1 MDLSKELK
9 FNLYNILVIPLEE
22 TIDEISYLYKG
33 KLNEPNVMVIEN
45 GDMTPFVCEKLI
57 VKKTQNPEI
66 VILCKN
72 IVNYENP
79 VYLHIPLVYN
89 GFSEPNI
96 IDTLLRTSMKQELEI
111 NLNELL
117 ENDNVTYGSHKNENH
132 YYFQTPLLIQTKMN
146 QHIIEGM
153 ATASHVVDVF
163 DVNANEHNTKQSGN
177 TLKMFSHGETSSA
190 GESIHLLGNQEMICN
205 ESADNEEI
213 KKDEDEE
220 KKLNNEKWIY
230 TIFAGAFVLCAVV
243 WYFFN
248 RFFFE
253 KLFFWKVDVEAYDM
267 GIRNRVL
274 CLIVG
279 VILLGVGGVH
289 GSQHKRLDGGNWF
302 VSFLMALAGLFFAL
316 GVMPVRVRVD
326 TNNNSLD
333 VRSSSVDSKNSSDKQ
348 KITKMRRKKEEE
360 EAIATAA
367 DNAEE
372 ESSSF
377 SNSLAG
383 NSIPSFPIGVAT
395 DNAEEDSTSFSNLM
409 AQNTPPTFI

>member
-117 ENDNVTYGSHKNENH
+117 ENDNVTYGSDKNENH

-146 QHIIEGM
+146 QHIIEGL
-153 ATASHVVDVF
+153 ASESHFVEDPS
-163 DVNANEHNTKQSGN
+163 HNNTTNN
-177 TLKMFSHGETSSA
+177 TLKMFTHNEDDSLDG
-190 GESIHLLGNQEMICN
+190 GQSIHLLGNQEMICT
-205 ESADNEEI
+205 EQGE
-213 KKDEDEE
+213 DEDEE
-220 KKLNNEKWIY
+220 NDYVPDESMEKHIY
-230 TIFAGAFVLCAVV
+230 TALSCSFVGWCGI
-243 WYFFN
+243 WFYGQEWFYGQKWFFS
-248 RFFFE
+248 FE
-253 KLFFWKVDVEAYDM
+253 FIQYIYNMFLENSII
-267 GIRNRVL
+267 IRLVL
-274 CLIVG
+274 LVIGC
-279 VILLGVGGVH
+279 ILLGFG
-289 GSQHKRLDGGNWF
+289 GGNSKGSKKQKDGAIAAMF
-302 VSFLMALAGLFFAL
+302 FAGLFFAF
-316 GVMPVRVRVD
+316 GIMPIQEKA
-326 TNNNSLD
+326 LP
-333 VRSSSVDSKNSSDKQ
+333 
-348 KITKMRRKKEEE
+348 IKEKALSGDGE
-360 EAIATAA
+360 
-367 DNAEE
+367 
-372 ESSSF
+372 
-377 SNSLAG
+377 
-383 NSIPSFPIGVAT
+383 
-395 DNAEEDSTSFSNLM
+395 
-409 AQNTPPTFI
+409 

>member
-117 ENDNVTYGSHKNENH
+117 ENDDVTYGSHKNENH

-153 ATASHVVDVF
+153 ASASHVVEDDVK
-163 DVNANEHNTKQSGN
+163 HTNTNN
-177 TLKMFSHGETSSA
+177 TLKMFKHSNTDGNVLES
-190 GESIHLLGNQEMICN
+190 GESIHLLGNQEMICT
-205 ESADNEEI
+205 EQGA
-213 KKDEDEE
+213 DEDEE
-220 KKLNNEKWIY
+220 NDYVPDESMEKHIY
-230 TIFAGAFVLCAVV
+230 TAL
-243 WYFFN
+243 
-248 RFFFE
+248 
-253 KLFFWKVDVEAYDM
+253 
-267 GIRNRVL
+267 
-274 CLIVG
+274 
-279 VILLGVGGVH
+279 
-289 GSQHKRLDGGNWF
+289 S
-302 VSFLMALAGLFFAL
+302 VSFVVCAGLWYASQNYILNIEFIRDNYDKFLENSIIIRLGLLFIAGMFLGLGGGYGSKNPSLPEKRGAISFMVFAGLFFAL
-316 GVMPVRVRVD
+316 GVMPVNFDVD
-326 TNNNSLD
+326 TNNNLTVKPQSDAEAEAERQRLAQLEAERVAAEEKLAEMAAAKKAKAD
-333 VRSSSVDSKNSSDKQ
+333 KNNGHKHAYLHPKEAEEDK
-348 KITKMRRKKEEE
+348 KRKEKEEE
-360 EAIATAA
+360 KRKLEAAA
-367 DNAEE
+367 KKP
-372 ESSSF
+372 F
-377 SNSLAG
+377 WRRRR
-383 NSIPSFPIGVAT
+383 
-395 DNAEEDSTSFSNLM
+395 
-409 AQNTPPTFI
+409 FIR

>member
-45 GDMTPFVCEKLI
+45 GDMTPFVCEKLT

-96 IDTLLRTSMKQELEI
+96 IDTLLHTSMKQELEI
-111 NLNELL
+111 NLNQLL

-153 ATASHVVDVF
+153 NIHDHPDLV
-163 DVNANEHNTKQSGN
+163 HNNNSNN
-177 TLKMFSHGETSSA
+177 TLKMYTHDENYKA
-190 GESIHLLGNQEMICN
+190 IHLQGSQEMICN

-220 KKLNNEKWIY
+220 KKLNYEKWIY
-230 TIFAGAFVLCAVV
+230 TIFAGAFVLCAGV

>member
-146 QHIIEGM
+146 QHIVEGM
-153 ATASHVVDVF
+153 ASESHVVED
-163 DVNANEHNTKQSGN
+163 DVNHTNTNN
-177 TLKMFSHGETSSA
+177 TLKMFKHNTNGLEG
-190 GESIHLLGNQEMICN
+190 GESIHLLGNQEMICTEQGADKAAENDYVPDESMEKHIYAALSVSFVVCAGLWYTSQNYILNIGFIN
-205 ESADNEEI
+205 EYYEWCSKNSIIIRLGLLIIAGMFLGLGGGYGSKNPSL
-213 KKDEDEE
+213 EE
-220 KKLNNEKWIY
+220 KQ
-230 TIFAGAFVLCAVV
+230 GA
-243 WYFFN
+243 
-248 RFFFE
+248 
-253 KLFFWKVDVEAYDM
+253 
-267 GIRNRVL
+267 I
-274 CLIVG
+274 
-279 VILLGVGGVH
+279 
-289 GSQHKRLDGGNWF
+289 
-302 VSFLMALAGLFFAL
+302 SFMVFAGLFFAF
-316 GVMPVRVRVD
+316 GIVPIK
-326 TNNNSLD
+326 ND
-333 VRSSSVDSKNSSDKQ
+333 VLVTLENK
-348 KITKMRRKKEEE
+348 
-360 EAIATAA
+360 
-367 DNAEE
+367 
-372 ESSSF
+372 
-377 SNSLAG
+377 
-383 NSIPSFPIGVAT
+383 
-395 DNAEEDSTSFSNLM
+395 
-409 AQNTPPTFI
+409 

>member
-117 ENDNVTYGSHKNENH
+117 ENDNVTYGSDKNENH

-146 QHIIEGM
+146 QHIVEGM
-153 ATASHVVDVF
+153 ASASHFVEDPS
-163 DVNANEHNTKQSGN
+163 HNNTTNN
-177 TLKMFSHGETSSA
+177 TLKMFTHGDSGSNLV
-190 GESIHLLGNQEMICN
+190 GQSIHLLGNQEMICTEQGADEAAEN
-205 ESADNEEI
+205 DYVPDESM
-213 KKDEDEE
+213 E
-220 KKLNNEKWIY
+220 KHIY
-230 TIFAGAFVLCAVV
+230 TAL
-243 WYFFN
+243 
-248 RFFFE
+248 
-253 KLFFWKVDVEAYDM
+253 
-267 GIRNRVL
+267 
-274 CLIVG
+274 
-279 VILLGVGGVH
+279 
-289 GSQHKRLDGGNWF
+289 S
-302 VSFLMALAGLFFAL
+302 VSFVVCAWIMVFTARNGF
-316 GVMPVRVRVD
+316 
-326 TNNNSLD
+326 SLL
-333 VRSSSVDSKNSSDKQ
+333 SLY
-348 KITKMRRKKEEE
+348 KINTK
-360 EAIATAA
+360 
-367 DNAEE
+367 
-372 ESSSF
+372 SF
-377 SNSLAG
+377 
-383 NSIPSFPIGVAT
+383 
-395 DNAEEDSTSFSNLM
+395 
-409 AQNTPPTFI
+409 

>member
-146 QHIIEGM
+146 QHIVEGM
-153 ATASHVVDVF
+153 DNNTHIDVSY
-163 DVNANEHNTKQSGN
+163 NNELNDNN
-177 TLKMFSHGETSSA
+177 TLKMFKHNTSSDNLLKG
-190 GESIHLLGNQEMICN
+190 GESIHLLGKQEMICTEQGADEAAEN
-205 ESADNEEI
+205 DYVPDESMEKHIYTALSVSFVVCAGIWYASQNYILNIGFINKYYKTFLENSI
-213 KKDEDEE
+213 IIRLGLLIIAGMFLGLGGGYGSKNPSLEE
-220 KKLNNEKWIY
+220 KQ
-230 TIFAGAFVLCAVV
+230 GA
-243 WYFFN
+243 
-248 RFFFE
+248 
-253 KLFFWKVDVEAYDM
+253 
-267 GIRNRVL
+267 I
-274 CLIVG
+274 
-279 VILLGVGGVH
+279 
-289 GSQHKRLDGGNWF
+289 
-302 VSFLMALAGLFFAL
+302 SFMVFAGLFFAL
-316 GVMPVRVRVD
+316 GVMPVSFDENEKVAEEAA
-326 TNNNSLD
+326 N
-333 VRSSSVDSKNSSDKQ
+333 
-348 KITKMRRKKEEE
+348 KKREE
-360 EAIATAA
+360 EAA
-367 DNAEE
+367 
-372 ESSSF
+372 
-377 SNSLAG
+377 
-383 NSIPSFPIGVAT
+383 
-395 DNAEEDSTSFSNLM
+395 
-409 AQNTPPTFI
+409 

>member
-117 ENDNVTYGSHKNENH
+117 ENDDVTYGSHKNENH

-153 ATASHVVDVF
+153 ASASHVVD
-163 DVNANEHNTKQSGN
+163 DAEHSDTNNTN
-177 TLKMFSHGETSSA
+177 TLKMYTHNSNNGLEE
-190 GESIHLLGNQEMICN
+190 GQSIHLLGNQEMICTEQGADEAAEN
-205 ESADNEEI
+205 DYVPDESM
-213 KKDEDEE
+213 E
-220 KKLNNEKWIY
+220 KHIY
-230 TIFAGAFVLCAVV
+230 TAL
-243 WYFFN
+243 
-248 RFFFE
+248 
-253 KLFFWKVDVEAYDM
+253 
-267 GIRNRVL
+267 
-274 CLIVG
+274 
-279 VILLGVGGVH
+279 
-289 GSQHKRLDGGNWF
+289 S
-302 VSFLMALAGLFFAL
+302 VSFVVCAGLWFYRQKWFFSFKFIHDKYDKFLENSIIIRLGLLFIAGMFLGLGGGYGSKNPSLQEKRGAISFMVFAGLFFAF
-316 GVMPVRVRVD
+316 GIMPIKRDALVG
-326 TNNNSLD
+326 L
-333 VRSSSVDSKNSSDKQ
+333 
-348 KITKMRRKKEEE
+348 
-360 EAIATAA
+360 EAA
-367 DNAEE
+367 
-372 ESSSF
+372 
-377 SNSLAG
+377 
-383 NSIPSFPIGVAT
+383 V
-395 DNAEEDSTSFSNLM
+395 NL
-409 AQNTPPTFI
+409 Q

>member
-1 MDLSKELK
+1 MK

-45 GDMTPFVCEKLI
+45 GDMTPFVCEKLT

-153 ATASHVVDVF
+153 ENHGDDVVN
-163 DVNANEHNTKQSGN
+163 VNDHQHNTNQSGN
-177 TLKMFSHGETSSA
+177 TLKMFSHGGTNSA

-220 KKLNNEKWIY
+220 KKLNYEKWIY
-230 TIFAGAFVLCAVV
+230 TFFAGAFVLCAGLWYRYNRWLLGIKDDDDDVV
-243 WYFFN
+243 GKYNLEDYKYGTYW
-248 RFFFE
+248 R
-253 KLFFWKVDVEAYDM
+253 L
-267 GIRNRVL
+267 L
-274 CLIVG
+274 CLM
-279 VILLGVGGVH
+279 GGVTWLGFGGVY
-289 GSQHKRLDGGNWF
+289 GSQQKRLDGKRWF
-302 VSFLMALAGLFFAL
+302 VSLLMCIAGLFFAL
-316 GVMPVRVRVD
+316 GVMPI
-326 TNNNSLD
+326 N
-333 VRSSSVDSKNSSDKQ
+333 DK
-348 KITKMRRKKEEE
+348 RYSPFGF
-360 EAIATAA
+360 
-367 DNAEE
+367 N
-372 ESSSF
+372 
-377 SNSLAG
+377 
-383 NSIPSFPIGVAT
+383 
-395 DNAEEDSTSFSNLM
+395 
-409 AQNTPPTFI
+409 

>member
-89 GFSEPNI
+89 GFSESNI

-146 QHIIEGM
+146 QHIVEGM
-153 ATASHVVDVF
+153 VDHVNKAVIVGDDDHDV
-163 DVNANEHNTKQSGN
+163 KQSGN
-177 TLKMFSHGETSSA
+177 TLKMFSHDSGNSV
-190 GESIHLLGNQEMICN
+190 ESIHLLGSQEMICN

-220 KKLNNEKWIY
+220 KKLNYEKWIY
-230 TIFAGAFVLCAVV
+230 TIFAVAFVLCAGV
-243 WYFFN
+243 WYSFN
-248 RFFFE
+248 GCVLE
-253 KLFFWKVDVEAYDM
+253 SLKVKVESYDT
-267 GIRNRVL
+267 GIRNRVF

-279 VILLGVGGVH
+279 VILLGLGGVF
-289 GSQHKRLDGGNWF
+289 GSQHKKLDDYNGV
-302 VSFLMALAGLFFAL
+302 VSILMAFAGLFFAL
-316 GVMPVRVRVD
+316 GVMPI
-326 TNNNSLD
+326 NKEKICL
-333 VRSSSVDSKNSSDKQ
+333 KNPFK
-348 KITKMRRKKEEE
+348 TTPEEEKKEEK
-360 EAIATAA
+360 
-367 DNAEE
+367 EE
-372 ESSSF
+372 ETTTLKPLLS
-377 SNSLAG
+377 G
-383 NSIPSFPIGVAT
+383 NPG
-395 DNAEEDSTSFSNLM
+395 
-409 AQNTPPTFI
+409 